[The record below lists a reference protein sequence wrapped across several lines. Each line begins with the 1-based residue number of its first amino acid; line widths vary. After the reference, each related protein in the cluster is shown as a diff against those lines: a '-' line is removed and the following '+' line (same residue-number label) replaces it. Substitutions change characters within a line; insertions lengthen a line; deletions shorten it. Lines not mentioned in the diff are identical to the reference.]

1 MFTETELKLI
11 IGLCDLALKTNGLQ
25 SVNVVVPLA
34 SKCQELMAAVTPL
47 QMEDKKAT
55 EE

>member
-1 MFTETELKLI
+1 MFTEAELKLI
-11 IGLCDLALKTNGLQ
+11 IGLCDLALKANGLQ

-34 SKCQELMAAVTPL
+34 SKCQELMAATAVPF
-47 QMEDKKAT
+47 QAEEKAA